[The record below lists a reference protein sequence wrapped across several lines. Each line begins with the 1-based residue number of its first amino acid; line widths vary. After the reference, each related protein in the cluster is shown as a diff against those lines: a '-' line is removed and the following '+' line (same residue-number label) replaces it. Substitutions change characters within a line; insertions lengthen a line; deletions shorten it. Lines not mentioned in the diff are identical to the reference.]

1 MKKNDTTCYF
11 LNFNG
16 ICTAKHGEFCDHNYK
31 HCCFYKTE
39 QQYIEDRNRA
49 IILNRKHGN
58 CEKCK
63 YVAVKCQLIP
73 DKSNDNNG
81 MCSL

>member
-31 HCCFYKTE
+31 RCCFYKTE
-39 QQYIEDRNRA
+39 KQYIEDRNRA

-73 DKSNDNNG
+73 DKSDNNNC